1 MPGTPWAPSLSD
13 VARHIPT
20 RTRAY
25 SGTPGSD
32 RVLGTFTENTTP
44 TAEQAQ
50 ADIDAAVRAIVATVG
65 LIPTSGDPAAVG
77 AIQGA
82 ARDAA
87 EWRAAADIELAWP
100 NRDAD
105 VSVARELDA
114 RAGAALAAL
123 RTVLSE
129 AGSGLVEDSPLWA
142 FPDPVAWGD
151 TAL

>member
-1 MPGTPWAPSLSD
+1 MPWAPGLAD
-13 VARHIPT
+13 VARHVPT

-32 RVLGTFTENTTP
+32 KTLGTFTEDTTP

-50 ADIDAAVRAIVATVG
+50 ADIDAAVRSIIATVG
-65 LIPTSGDPAAVG
+65 QIPVSGDPAMVAAV
-77 AIQGA
+77 QGA

-114 RAGAALAAL
+114 RATGALATL
-123 RTVLSE
+123 RTVLAE
-129 AGSGLVEDSPLWA
+129 AGSGLVEDAPQWA
-142 FPDPVAWGD
+142 FPEPVPWGD
-151 TAL
+151 LDL

>member
-1 MPGTPWAPSLSD
+1 VPGTPWAPSLAD

-25 SGTPGSD
+25 TGTPGSD
-32 RVLGTFTENTTP
+32 RVLGTFTEATTP

-50 ADIDAAVRAIVATVG
+50 ADIDAAVRAIVASVG
-65 LIPTSGDPAAVG
+65 QIPTSGDPAMVA

-114 RAGAALAAL
+114 RATGALATL
-123 RTVLSE
+123 KVVLAE
-129 AGSGLVEDSPLWA
+129 AGSGLVEDNPQWA
-142 FPDPVAWGD
+142 FPEPVAWGD
-151 TAL
+151 VDL

>member
-1 MPGTPWAPSLSD
+1 MPWAPGLAD
-13 VARHIPT
+13 VARHVPT

-32 RVLGTFTENTTP
+32 KTLGTFTEDTTP

-50 ADIDAAVRAIVATVG
+50 ADIDAAVRSIIATVG
-65 LIPTSGDPAAVG
+65 QIPVSGDAAMVAAV
-77 AIQGA
+77 QGA

-114 RAGAALAAL
+114 RATGALATL
-123 RTVLSE
+123 RTVLAE
-129 AGSGLVEDSPLWA
+129 AGSGLVEDAPQWA
-142 FPDPVAWGD
+142 FPEPVPWGD
-151 TAL
+151 LDL

>member
-1 MPGTPWAPSLSD
+1 MPGVPWAPGLAD
-13 VARHIPT
+13 VARHVPT

-32 RVLGTFTENTTP
+32 TVLGTFTEDTTP

-50 ADIDAAVRAIVATVG
+50 ADIDAAVRGIIAEVG
-65 LIPTSGDPAAVG
+65 QLPTTGTPDMLA

-100 NRDAD
+100 VRDAD
-105 VSVARELDA
+105 VQVARDLDA
-114 RAGAALAAL
+114 RAVQALARL
-123 RTVLSE
+123 QVVLAE
-129 AGSGLVEDSPLWA
+129 AGAGQVMEYPMWA
-142 FPDPVAWGD
+142 FPAPPAWAD
-151 TAL
+151 VDL